1 MQAAQDKKYSTEN
14 YNIAVAIMKARR
26 KGEKAFPSTDIETLV
41 EMSLRVVAQNFE
53 MYPELKGINDPN
65 VLQSITKLID
75 AKLPITV
82 TARNVEYEFY
92 WEKKCKQLTNC
103 KKEDHGGSFKQAY
116 IERRIQELLEN

>member
-1 MQAAQDKKYSTEN
+1 MQTGSKKNYSTEN

-26 KGEKAFPSTDIETLV
+26 KGEKAFPTTDIPTLV
-41 EMSLRVVAQNFE
+41 EMSLKVVAQNFE
-53 MYPELKGINDPN
+53 RYPELKGIDDPN

-75 AKLPITV
+75 SRLPITV
-82 TARNVEYEFY
+82 TARNVDYEFY

-103 KKEDHGGSFKQAY
+103 KKEDHGGSYKQAF

>member
-1 MQAAQDKKYSTEN
+1 
-14 YNIAVAIMKARR
+14 
-26 KGEKAFPSTDIETLV
+26 
-41 EMSLRVVAQNFE
+41 